1 MNAMNNQDI
10 LHNLHPDRDFF
21 VGIDSDGC
29 AFDTMEIKQKECFC
43 PNFIKYWNF
52 QPVAT
57 AARQT
62 WEFVNLYSSHRGT
75 NRFLA
80 VLETMRLLSERKEVK
95 MRNFNMPDISALT
108 EWIRN
113 ETRLGNPALAEY
125 AAVVKD
131 PEIDRALAWSK
142 KVNEDI
148 SQIVYGIPPFPFV
161 RESLAKLADHA
172 DMIVVSQTPVEALK
186 REWEEHDIDR
196 YTKLIAGQ
204 EFGTKTDHLK
214 YAAKGKYPD
223 THILMIGDAP
233 GDLKAAHHNGV
244 LFYPINPGNEDQS
257 WENFY
262 NEGIDRFL
270 SGKFKGAYQDK
281 LIMDFENLLPEKP
294 HWT

>member
-1 MNAMNNQDI
+1 MTNHEI
-10 LHNLHPDRDFF
+10 LQALKPDRDFF

-43 PNFIKYWNF
+43 PNFIKSWGF

-80 VLETMRLLSERKEVK
+80 VLETIRLMSERKEIK
-95 MRNFNMPDISALT
+95 ARNFEMPDISALS

-125 AAVVKD
+125 AAVVNNR
-131 PEIDRALAWSK
+131 EIDRALAWSK

-148 SQIVYGIPPFPFV
+148 SQIVFDIPPFPLV
-161 RESLAKLADHA
+161 RESLERLQEHA

-186 REWEEHDIDR
+186 REWKEHDIDK

-204 EFGTKTDHLK
+204 EFGTKSEHLK
-214 YAAKGKYPD
+214 FAAKGKYPD
-223 THILMIGDAP
+223 SHILMIGDAP
-233 GDLKAAHHNGV
+233 GDLKAAHNNGV
-244 LFYPINPGNEDQS
+244 LFYPINPGSEDQS
-257 WENFY
+257 WERFY
-262 NEGIDRFL
+262 QEGIDRFL
-270 SGKFKGAYQDK
+270 SQDFAGKYQDK
-281 LIMDFENLLPEKP
+281 LIADFEKLLPVIP
-294 HWT
+294 HWA

>member
-1 MNAMNNQDI
+1 MTNHEI
-10 LHNLHPDRDFF
+10 LMGLRPERDFF

-43 PNFIKYWNF
+43 PNFIKFWGL

-80 VLETMRLLSERKEVK
+80 VIETMRLLSERKEVK
-95 MRNFNMPDISALT
+95 TRNFILPDITALS
-108 EWIRN
+108 EWVSK

-125 AAVVKD
+125 AAVVNDK
-131 PEIDRALAWSK
+131 EIDRALAWSK

-148 SQIVYGIPPFPFV
+148 SQIVFDIPPFPMV
-161 RESLAKLADHA
+161 KESLERLQNHA

-186 REWEEHDIDR
+186 REWEEHGIDR

-204 EFGTKTDHLK
+204 EFGTKSEHLK

-223 THILMIGDAP
+223 NHILMIGDAP
-233 GDLKAAHHNGV
+233 GDMKAAHNNGV
-244 LFYPINPGNEDQS
+244 LFYPINPGSEDQS
-257 WENFY
+257 WEQFY
-262 NEGIDRFL
+262 KEGIDRFL
-270 SGKFKGAYQDK
+270 AQEYIGKYQDK
-281 LIMDFENLLPEKP
+281 LIADFEKLLPVKP
-294 HWT
+294 HWA

>member
-1 MNAMNNQDI
+1 MTNHEI
-10 LHNLHPDRDFF
+10 LQNLRPDHGFF

-43 PNFIKYWNF
+43 PNFIKFWGL

-80 VLETMRLLSERKEVK
+80 LIETFRLLSERKEVK
-95 MRNFNMPDISALT
+95 ARNFIMPDIIALT
-108 EWIRN
+108 EWVRN
-113 ETRLGNPALAEY
+113 ETRLGNPALVEY
-125 AAVVKD
+125 AAVAKD

-148 SQIVYGIPPFPFV
+148 SQMIYGIPPFPMV
-161 RESLAKLADHA
+161 RESLARLGDLADI
-172 DMIVVSQTPVEALK
+172 IVVSQTPVEALK

-204 EFGTKTDHLK
+204 EFGTKSEHLK
-214 YAAKGKYPD
+214 FAAKGKYPD
-223 THILMIGDAP
+223 AHILMIGDAP
-233 GDLKAAHHNGV
+233 GDLKAARNNGV
-244 LFYPINPGNEDQS
+244 LFYPINPGSEDIS
-257 WENFY
+257 WERFFK
-262 NEGIDRFL
+262 EGIDRFL
-270 SGKFKGAYQDK
+270 AGDYQGYYQDI
-281 LIMDFENLLPEKP
+281 LITDFEKLLPVTP
-294 HWT
+294 HWV